1 VSDDAIPLES
11 DDAEAVAAALS
22 AAQAPLVADDSSS
35 FVEDITQ
42 VYLHEIGATPLLTAD
57 EEVKLARAARDGD
70 FAARQHMIE
79 ANLRLVVSIA
89 RHYMNRGLPFDDLIE
104 EGNLGLIHALEK
116 FDPERGFRFSTY
128 ATWWIRQSIERAIM
142 NQSRTVRLPIYV
154 IKELNLVLRAL
165 RQLDSTRGSEDE
177 LAPTAVL
184 EDVAHLLDRPVDE
197 VRQLLLLNERP
208 ASLDAPLDIDPDLSL
223 VDSIADEGAEDPES
237 HLAHQESESLV
248 AEWIGH
254 LSARQRLVIERRYGL
269 NGEEPATLGDIATEL
284 GLTRERVRQ
293 VQMEALG
300 KLRQRIAHAG
310 LDADALL

>member
-1 VSDDAIPLES
+1 MSDDAIPLES
-11 DDAEAVAAALS
+11 DAAETISAALS
-22 AAQAPLVADDSSS
+22 ADQVPLIADDSS

-57 EEVKLARAARDGD
+57 EEVKLARASRDGD

-89 RHYMNRGLPFDDLIE
+89 RHYMHRGLPLDDLIE

-154 IKELNLVLRAL
+154 IKELNMVLRAL
-165 RQLDSTRGSEDE
+165 RQLDSMRGTEGE
-177 LAPTAVL
+177 LAPAAVIA
-184 EDVAHLLDRPVDE
+184 DVAHLLDRPVDE

-237 HLAHQESESLV
+237 HLAHQEADALV
-248 AEWIGH
+248 AEWISH
-254 LSARQRLVIERRYGL
+254 LTERQRMVIERRYGL

-310 LDADALL
+310 LDSDALL